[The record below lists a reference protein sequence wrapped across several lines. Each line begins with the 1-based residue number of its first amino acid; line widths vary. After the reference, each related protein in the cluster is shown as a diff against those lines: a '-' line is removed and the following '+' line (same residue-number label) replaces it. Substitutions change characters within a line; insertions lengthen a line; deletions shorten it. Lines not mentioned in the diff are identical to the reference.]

1 MLGALP
7 FHTGWYKR
15 YFVTTLRT
23 STNQNN
29 TPVVKSIYCSN
40 ILCMLKL
47 ISSMKNKSYLAWPNS
62 FHFSNVSTD
71 TAVIIKDYMLNENF
85 MSHFKVTIRWN
96 LTRSYA
102 TRLKSFKYKKHVIKI
117 LCVFEEKFYLHM
129 VRLLSGPFK
138 HSAYYIFR

>member
-1 MLGALP
+1 MFGALP
-7 FHTGWYKR
+7 FHTGWYKE

-29 TPVVKSIYCSN
+29 TPVVKPIYCSN
-40 ILCMLKL
+40 ILCMLKS
-47 ISSMKNKSYLAWPNS
+47 ISSLKKKVIWRNQTH
-62 FHFSNVSTD
+62 FTFSNVSTD
-71 TAVIIKDYMLNENF
+71 TAVIIKDCKLNENF
-85 MSHFKVTIRWN
+85 MFHFKVTIRWN

-102 TRLKSFKYKKHVIKI
+102 TRLKSFKYKKHVIKM

-138 HSAYYIFR
+138 HCTYYIF